1 LSDTLSHKAKT
12 GAVQRGSTRLNFFS
26 EDCSSLALELA
37 MSRIYVA
44 TVVAAFVTTSLAT
57 NLLVVGVRG
66 PVQSEFVV
74 RLRCRAR
81 RLRRL
86 LGRAVD
92 AWVVSMLA
100 SRERQATFYALRQL
114 SDRELRDVGLCR
126 GSHGHIRALCP
137 DDGRASP
144 PFEEGRLR

>member
-1 LSDTLSHKAKT
+1 
-12 GAVQRGSTRLNFFS
+12 
-26 EDCSSLALELA
+26 
-37 MSRIYVA
+37 MSKIYVA

-66 PVQSEFVV
+66 PVQSDFLV

-86 LGRAVD
+86 IGRAVD

-100 SRERQATFYALRQL
+100 YRERQTALYALRYL
-114 SDRELRDVGLCR
+114 SDRELRDMGLYR
-126 GSHGHIRALCP
+126 GSHDRITTLRP

-144 PFEEGRLR
+144 PFEDGRLR